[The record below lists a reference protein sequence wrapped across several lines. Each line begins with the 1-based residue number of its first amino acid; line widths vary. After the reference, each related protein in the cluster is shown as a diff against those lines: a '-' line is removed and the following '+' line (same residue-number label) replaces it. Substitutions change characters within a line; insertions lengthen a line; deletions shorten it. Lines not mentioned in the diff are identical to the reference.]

1 MIDIILLVL
10 SNFCTKFQENI
21 CMHACIYNQQ
31 SFRCH
36 LLTVHRKSTF
46 NAELLITETVLHS
59 FISDDALYSK
69 KTNSKMYNVFW
80 KEKNFKYL
88 FKAAMFKGAH
98 PERSS
103 VVEFKFQKLFTTEL

>member
-1 MIDIILLVL
+1 
-10 SNFCTKFQENI
+10 
-21 CMHACIYNQQ
+21 
-31 SFRCH
+31 
-36 LLTVHRKSTF
+36 
-46 NAELLITETVLHS
+46 
-59 FISDDALYSK
+59 
-69 KTNSKMYNVFW
+69 MYNVFW